1 VDYDFRDSDGMTGE
15 ILPVKPGKEERNWAM
30 GCHLAAFGGYW
41 LSFSF
46 AQLIVPFVVWLIKR
60 NDGDFIN
67 DQGKEAV
74 NFQLS
79 LLLYTLICFILFFV
93 VIGMFLILPLLIFG
107 LICPIVAAVK
117 ASDGQAFRYP
127 MCIRFIK

>member
-1 VDYDFRDSDGMTGE
+1 MKQTVP
-15 ILPVKPGKEERNWAM
+15 LNPGKEERNWAM

-46 AQLIVPFVVWLIKR
+46 AQLIAPFVVWLIKR
-60 NDGDFIN
+60 NDGDFID

-79 LLLYTLICFILFFV
+79 LLLYTLICFILFFL
-93 VIGMFLILPLLIFG
+93 VIGMFLILPLMIFG
-107 LICPIVAAVK
+107 FVCPIVAAVK
-117 ASDGQAFRYP
+117 ASDGQKFRYP
-127 MCIRFIK
+127 MCIRFIT